1 MNPFSTDGRSAFEQ
15 IRRLLAVTAA
25 VVALIAITQD
35 ASAVVIQTADAM
47 RHERFASGTNPN
59 PTFLIDE
66 ALIRGIGVNSRA
78 ALITPRH
85 YLTAAHSPS
94 TSATFRDPTGTLR
107 TFSTVS
113 SVDFVTTDPDG
124 TGTSDLRM
132 YTIDDA
138 GPLPTDF
145 GIDPL
150 AVFGGETAT
159 LVGREFFV
167 YGNGARAGRNVID
180 DVQVVTFDT
189 GARPTE
195 NILYLFDTDT
205 NGGSGGL
212 GGDEAGLQGGD
223 SGYSALIDVD
233 GTLAVIGPHFGIDVP
248 DGTTVAQQPN
258 YLSATTLATRY
269 LDQIDAVTLAQGNF
283 LAQRVSFTAV
293 PEPSTAIALVG
304 MFATWVARRRKQSFK
319 RQPFKRQPFK

>member
-1 MNPFSTDGRSAFEQ
+1 MPSFMESSLSPFAFRSV
-15 IRRLLAVTAA
+15 RRTPLRTWAGGLLMAVAC
-25 VVALIAITQD
+25 LLPTQR
-35 ASAVVIQTADAM
+35 ASAVVIQTADPM
-47 RHERFASGTNPN
+47 RHQRFVSGTDPN

-66 ALIRGIGVNSRA
+66 ALIRGIGVNSKA

-85 YLTAAHSPS
+85 YITAAHSPS
-94 TSATFRDPTGTLR
+94 VSATFRDPTGTLR
-107 TFSTVS
+107 TFATVS
-113 SVDFVTTDPDG
+113 SVDFFTTDPAG

-138 GPLPTDF
+138 APLPTDF
-145 GIDPL
+145 GIDPM
-150 AVFGGETAT
+150 AVFGGDTAT
-159 LVGREFFV
+159 LIGREFFV
-167 YGNGARAGRNVID
+167 YGNNARAGRNVID

-195 NILYLFDTDT
+195 NILYLFDTDA
-205 NGGSGGL
+205 NGGTGGL
-212 GGDEAGLQGGD
+212 GVDEAGLQGGD

-269 LDQIDAVTLAQGNF
+269 LDQIEAVTLAQGNY
-283 LAQRVSFTAV
+283 AVQRVSFAAV
-293 PEPSTAIALVG
+293 PEPGTVFALAGV
-304 MFATWVARRRKQSFK
+304 AAACVARRR
-319 RQPFKRQPFK
+319 RAGHP